1 MLCLPSAV
9 AQGTELPVH
18 LRRRAEFQRICWPRK
33 TTVEHFPL
41 KMALIKCLLLPLVM
55 ATLLLCS
62 LAYWWLDN
70 LAHEIFGAVLFSL
83 IGWHVVRNRSGLT
96 GMFRT
101 SYDLS
106 GAVSLVLHLLIIV
119 AVVALLVTSVLISKS
134 VFTLF
139 TFRDNFYIRNVHW
152 FVAYWVVILVG
163 THVGVHWARVMAML
177 GSVLKLNY
185 QSMPRTMALR
195 IAAVLMAEYGIWS
208 FSVLGAWTK
217 LTFNHSLDFWD
228 FTVTVAPFFVHW
240 VAVLC
245 LAAITAHYVMVVAR
259 TVVRRNTLTANAVS
273 PANKNSSVD
282 PPIQQF

>member
-1 MLCLPSAV
+1 MKL
-9 AQGTELPVH
+9 
-18 LRRRAEFQRICWPRK
+18 
-33 TTVEHFPL
+33 
-41 KMALIKCLLLPLVM
+41 ALIKHLALPLAM

-70 LAHEIFGAVLFSL
+70 LAHEIFGTVLFSL
-83 IGWHVVRNRSGLT
+83 IGCHVVRNRNGLI
-96 GMFRT
+96 GMF
-101 SYDLS
+101 SASNGLS

-119 AVVALLVTSVLISKS
+119 AVVALLATSVLISKS

-139 TFRDNFYIRNVHW
+139 TFRDNFYIRDIHW

-177 GSVLKLNY
+177 GLVFKLNY
-185 QSMPRTMALR
+185 QSTLRTIVLR

-208 FSVLGAWTK
+208 LSVLGTWTK

-228 FTVTVAPFFVHW
+228 FTVAVAPFFAHW

-245 LAAITAHYVMVVAR
+245 LAATTAHYVMVVAR
-259 TVVRRNTLTANAVS
+259 VVVRRNALRTKTVS
-273 PANKNSSVD
+273 PGNGKTSVN
-282 PPIQQF
+282 PQITGFRER